1 MTALTLNAAQAW
13 QLEDKR
19 FYQLLWLGFVLW
31 LLFAVLVP
39 MLSVPEPS
47 RQMQE
52 QLPPQLARVM
62 LEQRKTP
69 PPEPEPLPEQVIE
82 PVKVEPE
89 PKPDPAQPV
98 AEAAK
103 PDPERARAQA
113 QQAGLMAMRDELADL
128 RQSFQLNTQAP
139 SVKNSELQQAA
150 QVERSVLRNDASKTF
165 ATKQA
170 AAVANDVARSTLA
183 DTATTVLAQTELKG
197 LSLSGTTEGSAQTS
211 SNANGSADT
220 AGARSEAQIRQVLEA
235 NKSSLYTLYSRALR
249 SNPLLKGKVIFELV
263 IRADGSLAEV
273 TIVRSELNDSK
284 LERQLL
290 LRLRSVNFGA
300 AAVTL
305 TRSQWTV
312 EFLPG

>member
-19 FYQLLWLGFVLW
+19 FYQLLWLGFALW

-82 PVKVEPE
+82 PVKAEPE
-89 PKPDPAQPV
+89 PEQAQPA
-98 AEAAK
+98 AEAVK

-170 AAVANDVARSTLA
+170 AAVANDIARSTLA

-197 LSLSGTTEGSAQTS
+197 LSLSGTAEGSAQAS
-211 SNANGSADT
+211 SNANASAET

-263 IRADGSLAEV
+263 IRADGSLADV

-312 EFLPG
+312 EILPG